1 MVKIKKATK
10 RDISKVLELSRNFI
24 EEYRK
29 ATKMKTKVSINTA
42 LSYKKKFFEKD
53 LSSGNGVIFVAEKD
67 KKIIGYIFVL
77 TFTPGMEKAKRYSP
91 AYISD
96 LHIEKPFRRKGFAKK
111 LIKEAEKWSKD
122 KNKKEIILDVGTFNK
137 GAIDLYKGIKFKDKS
152 IKLEKKLK

>member
-1 MVKIKKATK
+1 MVKIIRCSKK
-10 RDISKVLELSRNFI
+10 DIPKILEFSKNFI

-29 ATKMKTKVSINTA
+29 ITKMKTKVTVKFA
-42 LSYKKKFFEKD
+42 LGFKKKIFEKD
-53 LSSGNGVIFVAEKD
+53 LKSKKGAIFALEDNGKY
-67 KKIIGYIFVL
+67 KGYIFVL
-77 TFTPGMEKAKRYSP
+77 TFMPGMEKSDRYSP

-111 LIKEAEKWSKD
+111 LIKEAEKWAKE

-137 GAIDLYKGIKFKDKS
+137 GAINLYKSLRFKDKS